1 MNKIKRLEDIIPNT
15 LYAYIY
21 DTIWKAMPTKKVK
34 TILKL
39 NLPAGQ
45 ANPAPPVGPALGQY
59 GINIMDFCKK
69 YNEAT
74 KDKQGE
80 IIPAEITIYEDRS
93 FDFITKLPPVAALIK
108 KKLKLEKTSPEPGRK
123 IVGTLSQKQLE
134 EIAQE
139 KLADLNTDDLEKAKK
154 IVAGVAKSMGVKVI
168 AKAREDGTKTNQN
181 SWLIQT

>member
-1 MNKIKRLEDIIPNT
+1 MAKKI
-15 LYAYIY
+15 
-21 DTIWKAMPTKKVK
+21 V

-69 YNEAT
+69 YNEQT
-74 KDKQGE
+74 RDKVGE

-93 FDFITKLPPVAALIK
+93 FDFVTKLPPVAAIIK
-108 KKLKLEKTSPEPGRK
+108 KKLKLEKASAEPGRK
-123 IVGTLSQKQLE
+123 SAGTLTQKQLE

-139 KLADLNTDDLEKAKK
+139 KLPDLNTDDLDKAKK
-154 IVAGVAKSMGVKVI
+154 IVAGAAKSMGVKV
-168 AKAREDGTKTNQN
+168 
-181 SWLIQT
+181 S